1 MPEELCQMDM
11 LKRHMHIRWMIRK
24 DMPKV
29 LEIEGHSFDEPW
41 SEEAILSLLR
51 TSEAIGM
58 VAELHDEVVGFMI
71 YLLHPSRL
79 HLARIGV
86 HPDNRRTG
94 VGRVMIDKLKAKLSP
109 ERRSRITVNVVETN
123 LPMQLF
129 LRGMGFRAVG
139 VNCEPD
145 LRDYYQ
151 FRFSVA

>member
-11 LKRHMHIRWMIRK
+11 LKRQLSVRWMVRA
-24 DMPKV
+24 DMARV
-29 LEIEGHSFDEPW
+29 NEIEGHSFDDPW
-41 SEEAILSLLR
+41 SEESILSLLR
-51 TSEAIGM
+51 TREAIGM
-58 VAELHDEVVGFMI
+58 VAELNDEVVGFMI

-86 HPDNRRTG
+86 RPDNCRTG
-94 VGRVMIDKLKAKLSP
+94 VGRVMIDKLKAKLSA

-123 LPMQLF
+123 LPMHLF

-139 VNCEPD
+139 VNRDPD
-145 LRDYYQ
+145 LCDYYQ